1 MAKPIKKG
9 SVSRTEKGEILLVNE
24 QKQAFKVMDVA
35 AVVWNRCDGHTTI
48 DDLTKE
54 FSQKTNQE
62 KGAVKH
68 TIETIVDQMEKA
80 GLMESKQTNNRL
92 KFLGT

>member
-1 MAKPIKKG
+1 MAKPMKKG

-35 AVVWNRCDGHTTI
+35 AVVWNRCDGQTTI

-62 KGAVKH
+62 EVAVKH
-68 TIETIVDQMEKA
+68 AIETIVDQMEKA
-80 GLMESKQTNNRL
+80 GLMESK
-92 KFLGT
+92 